1 MFLQIIPPAVRRE
14 LVISFVENVDLLSP
28 ELAEHGLGYFAF
40 APHFPFPLRIAP
52 TDGPIPRTRCSS
64 TARPT
69 LYAKTVLNSDFSRIL
84 QGYILI
90 DSSLPNEGGSG
101 HPAKFLEEF
110 RQRMDLIPQNAPKRE
125 QSRLPRL

>member
-1 MFLQIIPPAVRRE
+1 MRRE

-40 APHFPFPLRIAP
+40 APRFPFPLRIAP
-52 TDGPIPRTRCSS
+52 TDGPILGTRCSS

-69 LYAKTVLNSDFSRIL
+69 LYAKTVLNPDFSRIL

-101 HPAKFLEEF
+101 HPANLLEEF
-110 RQRMDLIPQNAPKRE
+110 RQIMGLIPQNVPK
-125 QSRLPRL
+125 

>member
-1 MFLQIIPPAVRRE
+1 MFLQVIPSEVRRE
-14 LVISFVENVDLLSP
+14 LVTSFAEGVDLLPP

-40 APHFPFPLRIAP
+40 TPIFHFHCA
-52 TDGPIPRTRCSS
+52 DGPIPGTRCSS

-69 LYAKTVLNSDFSRIL
+69 LYAKKVLNSDFSRIL

-90 DSSLPNEGGSG
+90 DSSLLPNEGGSG